1 MRNPNNQGEDDSV
14 SRFQRPFVAL
24 AGLLLVTVA
33 ACSSGS
39 SSGSSSSP
47 AATPSAAVPGAAA
60 SSSMAMAS
68 SPAAQGSA
76 TASAQDE
83 VVIDNFAFSP
93 VSLTVNPGQVVTV
106 ANHDSTTHTLTAT
119 TGNAFNTGDIAP
131 GATATFTAPTKPG
144 SYPYICSIHQFMH
157 GTLIVR

>member
-1 MRNPNNQGEDDSV
+1 M

-39 SSGSSSSP
+39 SSGSSSSSSP
-47 AATPSAAVPGAAA
+47 AATPGSAVPGAGA
-60 SSSMAMAS
+60 SSSMAMAT

-83 VVIDNFAFSP
+83 IVIDNFAYSP

>member
-1 MRNPNNQGEDDSV
+1 M

-47 AATPSAAVPGAAA
+47 AATPSAATPSAAVPGAAA

>member
-1 MRNPNNQGEDDSV
+1 M

-39 SSGSSSSP
+39 SSGHSSGSSSSP
-47 AATPSAAVPGAAA
+47 AVPTSSTSPTASSASSSSSTPSAKADIAIA
-60 SSSMAMAS
+60 
-68 SPAAQGSA
+68 
-76 TASAQDE
+76 
-83 VVIDNFAFSP
+83 NFAFSP
-93 VSLTVNPGQVVTV
+93 ASLTVNPGQVVTV

-131 GATATFTAPTKPG
+131 GATATFTAPSEPG
-144 SYPYICSIHQFMH
+144 SYPYICTIHQFMH

>member
-1 MRNPNNQGEDDSV
+1 M

-47 AATPSAAVPGAAA
+47 AAAPSAA
-60 SSSMAMAS
+60 
-68 SPAAQGSA
+68 A
-76 TASAQDE
+76 TASAA
-83 VVIDNFAFSP
+83 VSATSSANAAPSAKAAIVIDNFDFSP
-93 VSLTVNPGQVVTV
+93 VSLTVNPGQAVTV

-131 GATATFTAPTKPG
+131 GATATFTAPSEPG
-144 SYPYICSIHQFMH
+144 TYPYICTIHQFMH